1 MDRHLGERQVTT
13 DSGPGSVLG
22 SDLVAGQVE
31 PRPVGRGWIVALALG
46 VVAVFASWFGPLQIL
61 LPAQTDLVAGPRGR
75 EALLALIVGT
85 GAAVALVA
93 NPLWGLVSD
102 RCRTRLGTRMPVVY
116 AGTVL
121 GVVGQVVLFSATTGP
136 VMLTG
141 WVLVQ
146 LGLNGPFAVL
156 AALIADRVPTS
167 QRGIVGSLFGVG
179 QIVGVIAGT
188 VVAEAVGA
196 GTVGYLVL
204 AGLTPILLV
213 GIVLADRALPPSV
226 RGAVPGTRAPLPA
239 TTPSPPTPAP
249 SSTTKTKTKTK
260 TKTHGTEAAATGALD
275 PRGFRPTRDYV
286 WAWLLRFLMNLTN
299 AILLIYLFFFLDEV
313 VQVEDVAGSVLIV
326 TVITLVLSAVCAG
339 VTGAVSDRLTR
350 RRVFAVAGALATSG
364 GLILLALSTTMPLVL
379 LAAAVLGLGWGL
391 FIGVDMAII
400 TSTLADDAT
409 SGTLL
414 GVANIAN
421 SLPQVVAPVLAAPIV
436 LSAAGYPALYGVGAG
451 IAVVAALCTLPLR
464 SVR

>member
-1 MDRHLGERQVTT
+1 M
-13 DSGPGSVLG
+13 
-22 SDLVAGQVE
+22 
-31 PRPVGRGWIVALALG
+31 
-46 VVAVFASWFGPLQIL
+46 
-61 LPAQTDLVAGPRGR
+61 
-75 EALLALIVGT
+75 
-85 GAAVALVA
+85 
-93 NPLWGLVSD
+93 
-102 RCRTRLGTRMPVVY
+102 
-116 AGTVL
+116 
-121 GVVGQVVLFSATTGP
+121 
-136 VMLTG
+136 
-141 WVLVQ
+141 
-146 LGLNGPFAVL
+146 
-156 AALIADRVPTS
+156 
-167 QRGIVGSLFGVG
+167 
-179 QIVGVIAGT
+179 
-188 VVAEAVGA
+188 
-196 GTVGYLVL
+196 
-204 AGLTPILLV
+204 
-213 GIVLADRALPPSV
+213 
-226 RGAVPGTRAPLPA
+226 
-239 TTPSPPTPAP
+239 
-249 SSTTKTKTKTK
+249 
-260 TKTHGTEAAATGALD
+260 
-275 PRGFRPTRDYV
+275 

>member
-1 MDRHLGERQVTT
+1 MTT
-13 DSGPGSVLG
+13 APGPGRVSG
-22 SDLVAGQVE
+22 SEPGADRVE
-31 PRPVGRGWIVALALG
+31 PRPVGAGWIVALALG

-61 LPAQTDLVAGPRGR
+61 LPAQTDLVAGPGGR
-75 EALLALIVGT
+75 EALLALVVGT

-116 AGTVL
+116 AGTAL
-121 GVVGQVVLFSATTGP
+121 GVVGQVVLFGATTGP
-136 VMLTG
+136 VILTG

-156 AALIADRVPTS
+156 AALIADRVPTV
-167 QRGIVGSLFGVG
+167 QRGLVGSLFGVG

-196 GTVGYLVL
+196 GTVGYLLL
-204 AGLTPILLV
+204 AGITPVLLV
-213 GIVLADRALPPSV
+213 AIVLADRAAPTSV
-226 RGAVPGTRAPLPA
+226 RGTVPGTP
-239 TTPSPPTPAP
+239 
-249 SSTTKTKTKTK
+249 
-260 TKTHGTEAAATGALD
+260 ATGAGG

-313 VQVEDVAGSVLIV
+313 VQVEDVAGSVLVV

-339 VTGAVSDRLTR
+339 VTGAVSDRMSR
-350 RRVFAVAGALATSG
+350 RRVFAVAGALATAG
-364 GLILLALSTTMPLVL
+364 GLILLALATTLPLVL

-414 GVANIAN
+414 GLANIAN

-451 IAVVAALCTLPLR
+451 IAVAAALCTLPLR